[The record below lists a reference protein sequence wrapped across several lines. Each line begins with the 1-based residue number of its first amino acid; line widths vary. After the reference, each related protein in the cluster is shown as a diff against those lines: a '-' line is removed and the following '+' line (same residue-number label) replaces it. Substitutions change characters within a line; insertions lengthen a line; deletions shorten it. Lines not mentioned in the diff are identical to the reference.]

1 MGQYTCVASNSEGD
15 GESKP
20 YPLDVQCKDYLKKQ
34 QRSENNVDKVH

>member
-20 YPLDVQCKDYLKKQ
+20 YPLDVQCKKQ
-34 QRSENNVDKVH
+34 QTTNTQQSMNVH